1 MKDEEKKEKEKPKSE
16 KDDVDMDDYSAEQAI
31 YEAEIYDKY
40 GEDVDVGEGESDS
53 HHSDE
58 NEILEAERQ
67 AAYDVFKEST
77 AKRIK
82 DSTLGEDQQLMLV
95 KLMARQHGFLVGYLH
110 SYAEGERDED
120 RGEDHGEEDYSGML
134 NEDEVYLLQC
144 RIDDFQQCLEEVEE
158 RYFLLRAG
166 GKPKSE
172 EPKPVPEDK

>member
-1 MKDEEKKEKEKPKSE
+1 
-16 KDDVDMDDYSAEQAI
+16 
-31 YEAEIYDKY
+31 
-40 GEDVDVGEGESDS
+40 
-53 HHSDE
+53 
-58 NEILEAERQ
+58 
-67 AAYDVFKEST
+67 
-77 AKRIK
+77 
-82 DSTLGEDQQLMLV
+82 
-95 KLMARQHGFLVGYLH
+95 VGYLH

-172 EPKPVPEDK
+172 EPKPVPEDKQPKVEEIEAKEEPVEKETKPEQSVE